1 MAAESQE
8 QSAQDLDKPLSFDLQ
23 VQEPSNNESRLGT
36 LSLHGR
42 KTINTPHYVALTSRG
57 TVPHLTQDMM
67 RDNTE
72 IQGVYAALEDCESYA
87 IGCVVTWRERY

>member
-1 MAAESQE
+1 MAAETHEWPAQE
-8 QSAQDLDKPLSFDLQ
+8 FDKPFSFDLRTR
-23 VQEPSNNESRLGT
+23 ESSNNELRLGA

-42 KTINTPHYVALTSRG
+42 KTVDTPHYVALTSRG

-72 IQGVYAALEDCESYA
+72 IQGIHVALEDCESHA
-87 IGCVVTWRERY
+87 IGHIITRGEGY